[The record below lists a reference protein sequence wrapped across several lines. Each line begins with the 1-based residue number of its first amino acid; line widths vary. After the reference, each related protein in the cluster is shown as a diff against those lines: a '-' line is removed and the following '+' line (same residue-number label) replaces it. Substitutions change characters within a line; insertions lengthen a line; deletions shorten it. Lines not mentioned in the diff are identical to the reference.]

1 MSWIVFQVLE
11 MKNAVGLLLT
21 IRDAR
26 EGMSKAT
33 TDGQCPRVPTI
44 PITRTHAEG
53 GGMST

>member
-1 MSWIVFQVLE
+1 